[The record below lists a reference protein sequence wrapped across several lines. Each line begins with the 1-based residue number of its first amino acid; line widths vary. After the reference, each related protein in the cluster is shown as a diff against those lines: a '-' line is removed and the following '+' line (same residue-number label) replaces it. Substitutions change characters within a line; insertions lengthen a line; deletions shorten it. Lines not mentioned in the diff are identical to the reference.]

1 MLLTKFHIPSTGDK
15 VVHRAALFDKL
26 NKGLHGKLILV
37 SAPAGYG
44 KSTLISDW
52 IIKDEIPAVW
62 YSIDKR
68 DNDLVEFLSSIIQG
82 TKTFNQEIGAHA
94 IEVLKS
100 PQKLDLEKILE
111 SFINDLLK
119 LKQDLLLVLDDF
131 HLIENYEILQ
141 MIAFILE
148 HAPNNLHIL
157 ISTRSDPAFPLARL
171 RSQNELLELRS
182 SELNFTLNDI
192 ITLFNKNLKLD
203 LTIDDIHLLKSKTEG
218 WIAGLQLAALTIQG
232 RDDISDYLKKFAGDN
247 RYIMDYL
254 MEEVLSNQTQEVKDF
269 LLKTSVLERFSA
281 PLCNTALQIENS
293 QQLLE
298 SLEKENMFIIPLD
311 NEKIWFR
318 YHHLFADLLNQH
330 LIHKYQDEING
341 IHLKVSK
348 WFEQNRFIYEAIVH
362 ALKANNADRAMNLLN
377 ENIEGHWV
385 RGDHSA
391 ILEFGKQLPEQKII
405 TNTKFCIFYTWMLI
419 TAGEIKKAER
429 YLNETEKIFITNNK
443 DDDSYKDTLGKL
455 SLTYAL
461 LYALLGKKEMVIKY
475 SEQAI
480 SNLSDK
486 NPLWNGW
493 AYVTFGDAYLMNA
506 NLAESEKSYSLAI
519 DNAKKANNQYLQI
532 TAKYK
537 YALCLA
543 RHGKYKS
550 AFQICKEQ
558 LDFFNSRLIDDEL
571 YGNYKAGLNNLY
583 GAIQFEW
590 NEVEE
595 GLKNAIKGFEL
606 SKKANDIA
614 IRIFCSVNMSNLY
627 FSLGE
632 LDKATKILNEL
643 EGNQEFKQT
652 TQWLSIHVI
661 AWKAELLMCRG
672 KIEEASNILTKYEGN
687 LDEAIN
693 KKSEII
699 LLRLAKLY
707 IIQRKADKALKLL
720 EELNIL
726 ADNYDK
732 YYLKFYNYVLLGQI
746 YKILNK
752 TTQAKESLIKAI
764 HLAQKENYIRLFIDE
779 REAIKDLLD
788 EIWKDSKTKSSIAL
802 NSISK
807 EYLQDLML
815 AFDLEKKRTRLQTD
829 NDLSSRELD
838 TLKLIAKNLSNKEI
852 AGQLYI
858 SVTTVKT
865 HVRNILLKLE
875 AKNRNDAVSK
885 AKDKGII

>member
-571 YGNYKAGLNNLY
+571 YVNYK
-583 GAIQFEW
+583 
-590 NEVEE
+590 
-595 GLKNAIKGFEL
+595 
-606 SKKANDIA
+606 
-614 IRIFCSVNMSNLY
+614 
-627 FSLGE
+627 
-632 LDKATKILNEL
+632 
-643 EGNQEFKQT
+643 
-652 TQWLSIHVI
+652 
-661 AWKAELLMCRG
+661 
-672 KIEEASNILTKYEGN
+672 
-687 LDEAIN
+687 
-693 KKSEII
+693 
-699 LLRLAKLY
+699 
-707 IIQRKADKALKLL
+707 
-720 EELNIL
+720 
-726 ADNYDK
+726 
-732 YYLKFYNYVLLGQI
+732 
-746 YKILNK
+746 
-752 TTQAKESLIKAI
+752 
-764 HLAQKENYIRLFIDE
+764 
-779 REAIKDLLD
+779 
-788 EIWKDSKTKSSIAL
+788 
-802 NSISK
+802 
-807 EYLQDLML
+807 
-815 AFDLEKKRTRLQTD
+815 
-829 NDLSSRELD
+829 
-838 TLKLIAKNLSNKEI
+838 
-852 AGQLYI
+852 
-858 SVTTVKT
+858 
-865 HVRNILLKLE
+865 
-875 AKNRNDAVSK
+875 
-885 AKDKGII
+885 